1 MCIRDSNNIGC
12 NPTGA
17 QIEAAFGTASASDN
31 CTQSPTL
38 TSSTG
43 AATGTCT
50 RTQTRTWT
58 ATDGCGNTS
67 STSRN
72 ITWTADTQAPVIT
85 ITGYNG
91 TLGCNPTAA
100 QINAA
105 FGTAGASDNCT
116 QSPTVTSSTGDA
128 TGTCTRTQTR
138 TWTATDGCGKT
149 SSTSRT
155 VTWTA
160 DTQAPVITITGYNG
174 TLGCNPTEA
183 QINAAFGTAG
193 ATDNCTQS
201 PTVTSSDGSVTGGC
215 TKSKTRTWTATDGC
229 GNTSSTSRTVT
240 WTDDTQAPT
249 ITVTGYNGNNLG
261 CNPTAA

>member
-12 NPTGA
+12 NPTDA
-17 QIEAAFGTASASDN
+17 QINAAFGTASASDN

-67 STSRN
+67 STSR
-72 ITWTADTQAPVIT
+72 
-85 ITGYNG
+85 
-91 TLGCNPTAA
+91 
-100 QINAA
+100 
-105 FGTAGASDNCT
+105 
-116 QSPTVTSSTGDA
+116 
-128 TGTCTRTQTR
+128 
-138 TWTATDGCGKT
+138 
-149 SSTSRT
+149 T

-174 TLGCNPTEA
+174 TLGCNLTEA

-201 PTVTSSDGSVTGGC
+201 PTVTSSDCITIVGN
-215 TKSKTRTWTATDGC
+215 TKSKTRT
-229 GNTSSTSRTVT
+229 
-240 WTDDTQAPT
+240 
-249 ITVTGYNGNNLG
+249 
-261 CNPTAA
+261 